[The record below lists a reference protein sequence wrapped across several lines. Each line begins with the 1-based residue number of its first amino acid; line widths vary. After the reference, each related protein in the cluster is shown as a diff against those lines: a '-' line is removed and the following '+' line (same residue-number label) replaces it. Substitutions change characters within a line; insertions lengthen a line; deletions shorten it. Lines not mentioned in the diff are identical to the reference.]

1 MMRAVLISS
10 SSVHHL
16 MLAELVEPAL
26 GGGVLLVPHA
36 AQTKETE
43 LFSKVHDEQFHFCE
57 SESVVSLVL
66 FAESPLA
73 ELVEEDGV
81 EEVVVE
87 EEEEEEEEEVV
98 DDVDEDEEDV
108 LELEDVDDFNF
119 FWETSSAVGN
129 AASPIPNAPQSTAMI
144 CIVLPKPIWSARMQP
159 VLELTC

>member
-1 MMRAVLISS
+1 
-10 SSVHHL
+10 

-73 ELVEEDGV
+73 ELVEEHGV
-81 EEVVVE
+81 EEEVVEVE
-87 EEEEEEEEEVV
+87 EEEEDEEEVV
-98 DDVDEDEEDV
+98 DDVDEDDVDEDEEDA

>member
-16 MLAELVEPAL
+16 MLAELVEE
-26 GGGVLLVPHA
+26 GGV
-36 AQTKETE
+36 E
-43 LFSKVHDEQFHFCE
+43 
-57 SESVVSLVL
+57 
-66 FAESPLA
+66 
-73 ELVEEDGV
+73 

-87 EEEEEEEEEVV
+87 EEEEDEEEVV
-98 DDVDEDEEDV
+98 DDVDEDEEDA
-108 LELEDVDDFNF
+108 LELEDVDDLNF

>member
-1 MMRAVLISS
+1 
-10 SSVHHL
+10 

-81 EEVVVE
+81 VEVVVE
-87 EEEEEEEEEVV
+87 EEEEDEEVV
-98 DDVDEDEEDV
+98 DDVDEDEEDA
-108 LELEDVDDFNF
+108 LEIEDVDDFKF
-119 FWETSSAVGN
+119 FLETSSAVGN

-144 CIVLPKPIWSARMQP
+144 CIVLPKPI
-159 VLELTC
+159 

>member
-81 EEVVVE
+81 EEVE
-87 EEEEEEEEEVV
+87 DEEEVV
-98 DDVDEDEEDV
+98 DDVDEDEEDA
-108 LELEDVDDFNF
+108 LEIEDVDDFNF